1 MPLRTSRRWPTRTP
15 GSAVDVRVRPF
26 SGNIRGKLK
35 KKTKLEAEKMK
46 KLENKRQK
54 RQDELNNLEE
64 VLKEKLVGQHLAIKA
79 VSRAMKVRDPPNLHT
94 LYQQS

>member
-1 MPLRTSRRWPTRTP
+1 MPSRTSRRWPTRTP

-35 KKTKLEAEKMK
+35 KKTKLEVEKMK

-64 VLKEKLVGQHLAIKA
+64 VLLVGQHLGVLVDLCEVDGGI
-79 VSRAMKVRDPPNLHT
+79 R
-94 LYQQS
+94 